1 MQASMGTAKTTSKV
15 FDKGPL
21 SAASSFFHEVDE
33 DHVAETS
40 WPKIAYII
48 VANFLGAGVLSIP
61 FAASQLGY
69 VLFVAFL
76 TAVYLASLLS
86 GKAFYAAFQALPKS
100 RALSDIGKA
109 CYGNCGETTVRFFQ
123 YLYMSLVLIILHLTV
138 LYGVLFSTRRRRR
151 AAPRSARFRW
161 DASSRAYAWSSTR
174 SLWRRP

>member
-1 MQASMGTAKTTSKV
+1 MGTAKTTSKV

-21 SAASSFFHEVDE
+21 STASSFFQEVDE

-69 VLFVAFL
+69 ILFVAFL

-138 LYGVLFSTRRRRR
+138 LYGVLF
-151 AAPRSARFRW
+151 
-161 DASSRAYAWSSTR
+161 
-174 SLWRRP
+174 LV